1 MKRKTEKRS
10 VNRVPI
16 HEPVSFEMTEGNPG
30 LFKNVVAN
38 GTGVDISQGG
48 IGLNTDNPLRKGD
61 VLKINFPTAVAN
73 ISLPVYTEV
82 MWSTH
87 EDGKFRSGLRFLA

>member
-1 MKRKTEKRS
+1 MENKTEKRS

-16 HEPVSFEMTEGNPG
+16 HESVSFEMTVRDLG
-30 LFKNVVAN
+30 LFKNVLAK

-48 IGLNTDNPLRKGD
+48 IGLSTNYSLGIGD
-61 VLKINFPTAVAN
+61 VLKINFLAACAN

-82 MWSTH
+82 TWSMSV
-87 EDGKFRSGLRFLA
+87 DGKFRVGLRFLS